1 MGAAS
6 AQLGGAGSALHHQ
19 VLLFLVPPAEHGG
32 KECVLSSRATDSKGW
47 PWLAAWVSASSD
59 CEELAISG
67 LCSIASSGESHA
79 QLAAIAGLVQLSTEG
94 HADALS
100 CLMLLLKS
108 PEDTVRKSAA
118 EALSHV
124 VPRGQENP
132 AEAALL
138 ALFEDASEQVV
149 LAALETVAMIS
160 SGCHGVIIALQ
171 RCLDQEDWKIRRSA
185 LACLSSVA
193 DAGNKAV
200 PGLLD
205 QARFDENRWVRVA
218 AIEAIVKLAWRG
230 DHDAIMRVSATLS
243 DETWCVRESA
253 LHGLASLAVVGDETC
268 MTLCA
273 SYLEDPYPSV
283 RIAAL
288 EALGRVAPCGHREA
302 MAMAAR
308 RLKDEDSDVRLEAI
322 EVIIGLAENGD
333 ANTMALL
340 ARCAREDEHEDVR
353 DAAETGVGRL

>member
-6 AQLGGAGSALHHQ
+6 AHLGGAGSGLHHQ
-19 VLLFLVPPAEHGG
+19 VLLLLVPPTEHGG
-32 KECVLSSRATDSKGW
+32 KECALSSRTTDSKGW
-47 PWLAAWVSASSD
+47 PWLAAWVTASSD
-59 CEELAISG
+59 CRELAISA
-67 LCSIASSGESHA
+67 LCSIATSGDPRL

-100 CLMLLLKS
+100 CLMLLMKS
-108 PEDTVRKSAA
+108 PDEIVRQSAA

-132 AEAALL
+132 AEAALI

-160 SGCHGVIIALQ
+160 SGCHEVIIALQ
-171 RCLDQEDWKIRRSA
+171 RCLSREDWTIRRSA

-200 PGLLD
+200 AGLLD
-205 QARFDENRWVRVA
+205 QALFDENRWVRVA
-218 AIEAIVKLAWRG
+218 AIEAVVKLAWRG
-230 DHDAIMRVSATLS
+230 DREAIMRVVAKLS

-253 LHGLASLAVVGDETC
+253 LRGLATLAEVGDETS
-268 MTLCA
+268 MASCA
-273 SYLEDPYPSV
+273 AYLEDPFPSV

-333 ANTMALL
+333 ANTMSLL
-340 ARCAREDEHEDVR
+340 ARCAQEDEDEDVR